1 MRETWKDAEEGGQA
15 RCDMVRAPRYRA
27 WRIKLERDEGNKT
40 DPPPDDA
47 RPTGAPDERLH
58 AS

>member
-27 WRIKLERDEGNKT
+27 WRIKLERDEGT
-40 DPPPDDA
+40 DDA